1 MEYIIKK
8 SLIANLFFLSAIIL
22 RIHSEVTANFSYF
35 VLLIPCFLGPR
46 QIIISLILLWIFSSL
61 NSQIAPVANYSII
74 FRFFFFLIV
83 FFLLISSFSKKIFF
97 YNKAT
102 YISFLFFSFFM
113 VIHSF
118 LLSEIPDVSIF
129 KIVNWSIYFLILITC
144 WSIIDKNEHLKL
156 LKDILIIL
164 LIIVIFSLFFLKT
177 EIGYIKNGDSFQ
189 GILNHP
195 QLFGLVMGLTAITI
209 CSFQDFKFFSSKVSF
224 IFIIITIYFFM
235 LSESRTAIFGFIG
248 GYFIYLATKKEFKY
262 IKNKSIKLSKII
274 ITLFFFIFLL
284 FLIYKLNNY
293 FYIEFINNI
302 LTKSDRLINESF
314 IELYTQTR
322 GELMLASYD
331 NILQKFWSGIGFG
344 IASNP
349 EQMLIIRDEYFGI
362 PYNAPIE
369 KGNIFIATLEEIGF
383 FGFVFFIIFLFT
395 CLKSALVSRSN
406 FISIFF
412 IVLFFNLGESSFFS
426 TAGVGGLLSIFFTMS
441 IAYKNT
447 NNSVKNK

>member
-1 MEYIIKK
+1 MSYIIKK
-8 SLIANLFFLSAIIL
+8 SLVSNLLFFFAIIL
-22 RIHSEVTANFSYF
+22 RINSETTANLSYF
-35 VLLIPCFLGPR
+35 FLLIACFFGPR
-46 QIIISLILLWIFSSL
+46 QIITSLILIWFFSSL
-61 NSQIAPVANYSII
+61 NSQIAPIANYSVI
-74 FRFFFFLIV
+74 FRFFFLILVFLM
-83 FFLLISSFSKKIFF
+83 LISIYSKKIFF
-97 YNKAT
+97 YNKAVN
-102 YISFLFFSFFM
+102 INLFFFCLFI

-118 LLSEIPDVSIF
+118 LLSQIPDVSIL
-129 KIVNWSIYFLILITC
+129 KTVNWFLYFFILLTC
-144 WSIIDKNEHLKL
+144 WSIIDKNEYLKL
-156 LKDILIIL
+156 LKSILIIL
-164 LIIVIFSLFFLKT
+164 LIMVIFSLFFLKT
-177 EIGYIKNGDSFQ
+177 EIGFIKNGDSFQ

-209 CSFQDFKFFSSKVSF
+209 CNFQDLKFFSSKVSF
-224 IFIIITIYFFM
+224 IFIIITIYFLM

-248 GYFIYLATKKEFKY
+248 GYLIYLATKKEFKY
-262 IKNKSIKLSKII
+262 IKKKSIKLSKII

-293 FYIEFINNI
+293 FYIEFINDI
-302 LTKSDRLINESF
+302 LTKSDRLTNESF
-314 IELYTQTR
+314 LELYTQTR
-322 GELMLASYD
+322 GEPILASYD

-349 EQMLIIRDEYFGI
+349 EQMLIIRDEYFDI
-362 PYNAPIE
+362 PYNAPTE

-395 CLKSALVSRSN
+395 CLKSALVSRFN

-447 NNSVKNK
+447 NN